1 MKILNINKFYYSKGG
16 SESYYFGLKE
26 LLEENGHEVI
36 PFSMKDN
43 RNYETEYS
51 KYFIEN
57 INYENMNLKTKIVNG
72 TKLIYSI
79 EAKKRVKELVKISKP
94 DIAHLHIFQHQL
106 SPSIIKEIK
115 KNGAYIINTV
125 HDLKVICPN
134 YKMINADEICEK
146 CKGDKFINCLKNK
159 CIKGS
164 TANSLLNTIE
174 AYTHRMLKSYD
185 YVDKFICPSQFY
197 RDKFIEFGIPKDK
210 VVYIPNFVDTSK
222 IEPNYTFEDYFVYFG
237 RLSEEKGIKTL
248 IESMKMVKNSK
259 LVIVGNGP
267 LEEELRLN
275 VKNNNITNIEF
286 VGFKTGIELENIVK
300 NSKFVV
306 IPSEWYENAPMS
318 IIEAMSYGKPVIGAN
333 IGGIPEFIENNKT
346 GLIFKSKD
354 SIDLA
359 NTIEMLVNDESKIL
373 EMGKNARYR
382 AEKLY
387 DKKVHYEKIISLY
400 NEVMNDGK

>member
-115 KNGAYIINTV
+115 KNGTYIINTV

-174 AYTHRMLKSYD
+174 AYIHRMLKSYD

-222 IEPNYTFEDYFVYFG
+222 IDPNYSFEDYFVYFG

-248 IESMKMVKNSK
+248 IESMKMVKDSK
-259 LVIVGNGP
+259 LVIVGDGP
-267 LEEELRLN
+267 LKEELRLN

>member
-115 KNGAYIINTV
+115 KNGTYIINTV

-174 AYTHRMLKSYD
+174 AYIHRMLKSYD

-248 IESMKMVKNSK
+248 IESMKMVKDSK
-259 LVIVGNGP
+259 LVIVGDGP